1 MSHLY
6 SPVFVPSPRE
16 TIVAMVGLLRA
27 PENRTHVYSSFYRI
41 LLSLTIMSVTSIAL
55 GVMSGFNPWIQQLL
69 KPLKDILLAI
79 PPVALSLL
87 VIFIFGVGTVQ
98 TVTIAVMLAFPLL
111 YGAVLSAVRS
121 VDRDM
126 LEMLRAFE
134 VGKTLQLREAYLPAV
149 LSAVMPS
156 MVLAA
161 GLTVRLMIM
170 AEIIVGMGTG
180 IGHALSLARV
190 HMATD
195 DIFAWMI
202 VMIVAV
208 LTIEGGLLYLVKKY
222 LLTWQAGR

>member
-1 MSHLY
+1 
-6 SPVFVPSPRE
+6 
-16 TIVAMVGLLRA
+16 
-27 PENRTHVYSSFYRI
+27 
-41 LLSLTIMSVTSIAL
+41 
-55 GVMSGFNPWIQQLL
+55 
-69 KPLKDILLAI
+69 
-79 PPVALSLL
+79 
-87 VIFIFGVGTVQ
+87 
-98 TVTIAVMLAFPLL
+98 
-111 YGAVLSAVRS
+111 
-121 VDRDM
+121 
-126 LEMLRAFE
+126 
-134 VGKTLQLREAYLPAV
+134 
-149 LSAVMPS
+149 
-156 MVLAA
+156 VLAA